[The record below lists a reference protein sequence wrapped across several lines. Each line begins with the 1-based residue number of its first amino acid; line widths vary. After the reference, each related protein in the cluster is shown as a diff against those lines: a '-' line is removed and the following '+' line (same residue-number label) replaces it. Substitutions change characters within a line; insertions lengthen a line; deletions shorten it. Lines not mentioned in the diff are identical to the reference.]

1 MNLWLQFGLM
11 MLFPLGAIVL
21 VAVLLR
27 HREGQHPGTISA
39 LALALTLNG
48 IWASGLAAAFAG
60 RGVSPSLIRWW
71 QRAADYALPL
81 AAAAI
86 LFATLAYLRYR
97 RPRYRKW
104 SYALLAG
111 LGLVLIL
118 DPAILPLG
126 LPDLHVAYRVISH
139 QGVWQIS
146 WTLLSIVPSLAA
158 VVSLV
163 ENYPR
168 KAGPLYRNRIRYWV
182 IATGVNLIG
191 DALAV
196 SREPI
201 LMQAG
206 ALVKLLA
213 GTVATISVLA
223 HQLPDIRVVLRRA
236 IGMLA
241 VGALTFAVFMLAM
254 MGGQLIYRDVPSSQ
268 VLWAM
273 SGLALLLVLVFYP
286 LRYLVTRG
294 LDRLTSLDAFDTDV
308 VLRDYGARISPML
321 ELDGLAKMILET
333 VDRALGVDHGTLVL
347 VEGSEDRPMI
357 LRPILAPDLVPLPAI
372 TAALDSPFASY
383 LDNDQPL
390 SQYDLDTLPAF
401 AGLSATLRE
410 ALTQWGGEFYVP
422 LHSRGRPVGLLALGA
437 KRSETPYS
445 NADVDLLQ
453 TMADRTAA
461 ALENAQLLFDL
472 RELNEEVT
480 ELNKNLEWANLE
492 LLELDKLKT
501 SFISIITH
509 ELRSPFVPIDLALQV
524 VKRYGLENMLPE
536 QRDQIQELG
545 DHLAELRRT
554 IDNLIAYASLVS
566 KQRALQLKEFSLND
580 LVQDAVTTL
589 NMMATARRVTVEAVM
604 VQGLPSVWADR
615 ERISD
620 AIYHLIHNGIKFNR
634 SGGMVNVRCAHGDG
648 QVTIAVADTGRG
660 IPADRLDTLGDPFT
674 QIADPMRRGIEGVG
688 LGLALVKYIVQAHAG
703 ELRME
708 SELGVGSTFTMILPV
723 EGPTGQGVL
732 K

>member
-1 MNLWLQFGLM
+1 MNLWLQFSLM
-11 MLFPLGAIVL
+11 MLFPLGAFVL
-21 VAVLLR
+21 VVALLR
-27 HREGQHPGTISA
+27 PREGQNPGTISA
-39 LALALTLNG
+39 LVLALSLNG
-48 IWASGLAAAFAG
+48 IWASGLAAAYVG
-60 RGVSPSLIRWW
+60 RGASPGLIGWW
-71 QRAADYALPL
+71 RRTADYALPL

-86 LFATLAYLRYR
+86 LFATLAYLRYQ
-97 RPRYRKW
+97 RPLYRKW

-111 LGLVLIL
+111 LGLVVIL
-118 DPAILPLG
+118 DPAVLPLG
-126 LPDLHVAYRVISH
+126 LPDLRIAYRVISH
-139 QGVWQIS
+139 QGVWQIA
-146 WTLLSIVPSLAA
+146 WTLLWIVPSLAT
-158 VVSLV
+158 VVTIV
-163 ENYPR
+163 EDYPR
-168 KAGPLYRNRIRYWV
+168 KAGRLYRNRVRYWV

-191 DALAV
+191 DVLAV

-213 GTVATISVLA
+213 GTIATIGVLA
-223 HQLPDIRVVLRRA
+223 RQLPDIRVVLRRV

-254 MGGQLIYRDVPSSQ
+254 MGGQLIYRDVPSRQ

-273 SGLALLLVLVFYP
+273 SGLALFLVLVFYP
-286 LRYLVTRG
+286 LRYLVSKG
-294 LDRLTSLDAFDTDV
+294 LDRLTSLDALDADL
-308 VLRDYGARISPML
+308 VLRDYGERLSPML
-321 ELDGLAKMILET
+321 ELDGLAKMILES
-333 VDRALGVDHGTLVL
+333 VDRALGVDRGTLVL
-347 VEGSEDRPMI
+347 VEGGADRPMS
-357 LRPILAPDLVPLPAI
+357 LRPILGPDLAPLPVI

-383 LDNDQPL
+383 LDYDQPH

-401 AGLSATLRE
+401 AGLSATERD

-422 LHSRGRPVGLLALGA
+422 FRNRGRPVGFLALGA
-437 KRSETPYS
+437 KRSGTPYRD
-445 NADVDLLQ
+445 ADVDFLQ
-453 TMADRTAA
+453 TVAGRTAA
-461 ALENAQLLFDL
+461 ALETAQLLFDL
-472 RELNEEVT
+472 RALNQEIT

-492 LLELDKLKT
+492 LLELDKLKS
-501 SFISIITH
+501 SFIGIITH
-509 ELRSPFVPIDLALQV
+509 ELRSPFVPIDLALQL

-536 QRDQIQELG
+536 QRDQIQEMG
-545 DHLAELRRT
+545 NHLAELRRT

-566 KQRALQLKEFSLND
+566 KQRALQLEEFSLND

-604 VQGLPSVWADR
+604 VQGLPPVRADR
-615 ERISD
+615 ERVSD

-648 QVTIAVADTGRG
+648 QVKIAVADTGRG

-674 QIADPMRRGIEGVG
+674 QVADPMRRGIEGIG

-703 ELRME
+703 ELRIE
-708 SELGVGSTFTMILPV
+708 SELGVGSTFTMFLPV
-723 EGPTGQGVL
+723 EGPTGQGVE